1 MNTSKRH
8 RTACVFTSCART
20 VWRKYKR
27 SGGHHHRMRFCL
39 SSKLS
44 REGCSDNLSKR
55 RPSRLSRSGFIG
67 FSSENDPTCW
77 EKTSPKNECL
87 ENACLFWLPMLHYE
101 HSWLN
106 GWGCPFGI
114 ETMALICSKAA
125 SARLNGWGCPW
136 EFEAVMSRRPQT
148 ISKG

>member
-8 RTACVFTSCART
+8 RTACVFTPCAPT

-27 SGGHHHRMRFCL
+27 SVGHHHRMRFCL

-44 REGCSDNLSKR
+44 REGRSDDLSKR

-67 FSSENDPTCW
+67 FSSENDPTCS

-101 HSWLN
+101 HS
-106 GWGCPFGI
+106 
-114 ETMALICSKAA
+114 
-125 SARLNGWGCPW
+125 RLNGWGCPLGIETTNCSQALSVLVPAKW
-136 EFEAVMSRRPQT
+136 LGMSVRN
-148 ISKG
+148 